1 MSGAT
6 YDGYSSYHALQAKME
21 RRFAG
26 GWTLNAVYQW
36 SKNLQAISRLNGQP
50 SDLEKVISDQDR
62 PHRVVI
68 SAIWEL
74 PFGKGKRLFNAWPA
88 AVDRL
93 LGGWQLEGIYTGQ
106 GGPPISLGN
115 VLFIGNIHD
124 ITLPVSERTP
134 TRWFNTAA
142 GFDRNSQNALSNN
155 FRTFPSAL
163 SDVRADGT
171 NMWDLSIIKAVSIR
185 ERAKLQ
191 FRGEFLNA
199 FNHAMFAAPNA
210 TPTSSSFGVVT
221 SQRGF
226 PRRIQLCLKVIF

>member
-1 MSGAT
+1 
-6 YDGYSSYHALQAKME
+6 ME
-21 RRFAG
+21 RRFAK

-62 PHRVVI
+62 PHRLVV

-74 PFGKGKRLFNAWPA
+74 PFGKGRPFLNSWPV
-88 AVDRL
+88 AVDKL
-93 LGGWQLEGIYTGQ
+93 LGGWQIEGMYTAQ
-106 GGPPISLGN
+106 GGPPISWGN
-115 VLFIGNIHD
+115 VLFMGNVHD
-124 ITLPVSERTP
+124 VTLPEGQRTP

-142 GFDRNSQNALSNN
+142 GFDRNSANQLSNN
-155 FRTFPSAL
+155 FRVFPSAL

-171 NMWDLSIIKAVSIR
+171 NMADLSIIKAAKIR
-185 ERAKLQ
+185 ERVDLQ

-199 FNHAMFAAPNA
+199 FNHAMFSAPNA
-210 TPTSSSFGVVT
+210 SPTSSAFGTIT

-226 PRRIQLCLKVIF
+226 PRRIQLGLKLLF